1 MSQEGLIFD
10 GGYKHHTVGKFG
22 DFGVFVFT
30 DNQLEVYKTMKE
42 KLKKSPGVLGIIA
55 NLASDDF
62 EFKDEDPTFVLPY
75 TEMSEIAKHSKF
87 LMDPAIKITMKDGE
101 TLIMYIRPKKNIPT
115 IAEKVLKINTT
126 VNIKE

>member
-1 MSQEGLIFD
+1 MSQEGLMFD
-10 GGYKHHTVGKFG
+10 GGYKHHTAGKLG

-30 DNQLEVYKTMKE
+30 DTQLEVYQTMKE
-42 KLKKSPGVLGIIA
+42 KLKKSPGVLGLVA

-75 TEMSEIAKHSKF
+75 SDMAEIAKHSKF
-87 LMDPAIKITMKDGE
+87 LMDPAIKVTMKDGE

-115 IAEKVLKINTT
+115 ISEKVLK
-126 VNIKE
+126 VNKDVTIKQ